1 MARSLRMR
9 LMAAARSGAVS
20 AKVPSRSSTAAL
32 AGRLLVTPAAQKV
45 IDVAIAP
52 EPIALGQWVVGH
64 ADELGRAQARGTGKA
79 RELRGLDEAQVIVR
93 AARQQAQQVL
103 GADHRE

>member
-1 MARSLRMR
+1 MPRCRRMALT
-9 LMAAARSGAVS
+9 AAARSGAVS
-20 AKVPSRSSTAAL
+20 AKVPSKSNSAAR
-32 AGRLLVTPAAQKV
+32 AGRLLVTHAAQKV

-52 EPIALGQWVVGH
+52 EPIALGQRVVGH

-93 AARQQAQQVL
+93 AARQQA
-103 GADHRE
+103 